1 MSSGAFKIKKSLNI
15 EPLTSPSLDSEGD
28 IGMNSTSHKL
38 EVRDNS
44 ATRSVVTEDGTAT
57 LTNKT
62 FDADG
67 TGNSITNIEN
77 ADIKAGAAIDA
88 TKIADGSVSSTEF
101 QYLGNVT
108 SDIQTQIDSK
118 APTAS
123 PTFTGTITTPLTA
136 SRAVVTGASS
146 ELASATT
153 TATEIGYV
161 SGVTSAIQT
170 QLDEK
175 VAKATLTTK
184 GDIYAATATSTP
196 ARVAIGTDGQVLTAD
211 SASSPGL
218 KWADPTSSPSSSYEI
233 SNLGLATSVGSSALT
248 IAVKQADGST
258 DPSTGASAVKV
269 GMRSSTL
276 TSGAYNQRSITSA
289 LSLVISSGSTLGQAS
304 GQPSNIYV
312 YLIDNA
318 GTLELAASSTRYPE
332 MGVIS
337 TTAEGGAGAADSR
350 TVVYST
356 TARSNVPYRLIAV
369 ITNTQTTAGT
379 WASAGTVLAVGNFSS
394 LRKTTIPTIQT
405 FTSSSG
411 TYNTPE
417 GVTYLRVRMVGGGG
431 GGGGSGTTGGTSG
444 GSGGSTT
451 FGSSLLTAGGGSGG
465 GRGNGVAAG
474 GGSGGTPTLNS
485 PAYGTALFG
494 GNGNGNSI
502 MLNTTSGYGGTPGP
516 GTPFGGGGGAEDYT
530 GANGFNGTANTGC
543 GGAGAGGNANGL
555 STGASGG
562 AGAYID
568 AIIANPDATYA
579 YTVGAAGTAGTAGT
593 SGAGAAT
600 GGSGYIEVT
609 EYYT

>member
-1 MSSGAFKIKKSLNI
+1 MADTSFKIKKSLNI
-15 EPLTSPSLDSEGD
+15 EPKSSPTLNAEGD

-38 EVRDNS
+38 ELRDNS

-67 TGNSITNIEN
+67 TGNSISNIEN
-77 ADIKAGAAIDA
+77 ADIKAAAAIALNKLAA
-88 TKIADGSVSSTEF
+88 T
-101 QYLGNVT
+101 
-108 SDIQTQIDSK
+108 
-118 APTAS
+118 
-123 PTFTGTITTPLTA
+123 TA
-136 SRAVVTGASS
+136 SRALASDASGFVT
-146 ELASATT
+146 ASATT
-153 TATEIGYV
+153 STELGYV

-170 QLDEK
+170 Q
-175 VAKATLTTK
+175 
-184 GDIYAATATSTP
+184 I
-196 ARVAIGTDGQVLTAD
+196 DGKI
-211 SASSPGL
+211 SASSSDTL
-218 KWADPTSSPSSSYEI
+218 TNKSIDADTNTITNIENADIKAGASIALNKLAATTVSRALVSDGSGFVSASSVTSTELGYVSGVTSAIQTQINSLSAATVLPASNEI
-233 SNLGLATSVGSSALT
+233 SNLGLATSVAASALT
-248 IAVKQADGST
+248 IAIKQADGST
-258 DPSTGASAVKV
+258 DPAAGAGAVKV

-276 TSGAYNQRSITSA
+276 TSGAFNQRSLTSS
-289 LSLVISSGSTLGQAS
+289 LSMTISSGSTLGQAS

-318 GTLELAASSTRYPE
+318 GTLELAASGTRYPE

-350 TVVYST
+350 TVVYSA
-356 TARSNVPYRLIAV
+356 TARSNVPYRLVAV

-379 WASAGTVLAVGNFSS
+379 WASAGTVLAVGGFAN
-394 LRKTTIPTIQT
+394 LRKTLVPTVQK
-405 FTSSSG
+405 FTSGSG
-411 TYNTPE
+411 TYVTPE

-444 GSGGSTT
+444 GSGGDTT
-451 FGSSLLTAGGGSGG
+451 FGSSLLTAGGGLGG
-465 GRGNGVAAG
+465 TRGNGGSAG
-474 GGSGGTPTLNS
+474 GGAGGTPTMNS
-485 PAYGTALFG
+485 PAYGTALSG

-530 GANGFNGTANTGC
+530 GANGFNGTTNTGC

-555 STGASGG
+555 SIGASGG

-568 AIIANPDATYA
+568 AIIPNPDSA
-579 YTVGAAGTAGTAGT
+579 YGYSCGAAGTAGTAGT
-593 SGAGAAT
+593 SGAGAAI
-600 GGSGYIEVT
+600 GGSGYIEIT